1 MKAVLLAAGEGTRL
15 RPHTLERPKCLVEL
29 GGRSLLD
36 HQIAVLLSRDIHD
49 LHIVTGYRSRQLEAR
64 GYPTFHNPDFD
75 KTNMV
80 TSLMCAADLFDGSA
94 DVIVAYADIV
104 YEARVLDALCSCPAQ
119 ISTTIDEQWLRLWQ
133 IRGEDPLA
141 DAETLRIDAAGNIV
155 ELGRKPRSID
165 VIEGQYMGLIK
176 VRADF
181 GEELV
186 RIHRELDPAGDYD
199 GRDLENMY
207 MTSFLQHLID
217 HGRPV
222 QAVRVQGGWLEVD
235 TASDLALYRRL
246 LSENSLDRFCRLDV
260 RGGSTTSS

>member
-29 GGRSLLD
+29 AGRPLLD
-36 HQIAVLLSRDIHD
+36 HQLAVLRSQGIHD
-49 LHIVTGYRSRQLEAR
+49 LHIVTGYRSRQLEAY
-64 GYPTFHNPDFD
+64 GYPTFHNPDFN

-94 DVIVAYADIV
+94 DIIIAYADIV
-104 YEARVLDALCSCPAQ
+104 YEARVLDALCRCPAR
-119 ISTTIDEQWLRLWQ
+119 ISTTVDEQWLRLWQ

-141 DAETLRIDAAGNIV
+141 DAETLRIDTAGNV
-155 ELGRKPRSID
+155 VDLGGKPRSLD
-165 VIEGQYMGLIK
+165 EIEGQYMGLIK

-181 GEELV
+181 GAELV
-186 RIHRELDPAGDYD
+186 RIHRELDPAGVYD
-199 GRDLENMY
+199 GRNRENMY

-217 HGRPV
+217 HGQRV

-246 LSENSLDRFCRLDV
+246 LREGSLDQLCHLDV
-260 RGGSTTSS
+260 RDAATTSS